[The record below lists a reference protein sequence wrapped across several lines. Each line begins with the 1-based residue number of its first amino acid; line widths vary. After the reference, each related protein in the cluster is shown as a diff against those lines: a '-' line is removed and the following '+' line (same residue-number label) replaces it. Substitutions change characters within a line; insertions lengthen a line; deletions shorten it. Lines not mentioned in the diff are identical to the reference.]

1 MRKDTDAHRDRMPRI
16 TADMPQAFRSI
27 DSAAVT
33 NSSLSVVT
41 TLLHANSDTGSQRD
55 CHKACFHPDTCA
67 FAHAQLWI
75 HSGSTQLTSMP
86 TQPPLETVLPLKFKS
101 SLSPS
106 TLWPCCR
113 TQLPCCQP
121 NKPTSNSELTVS
133 ASPEQ
138 VEIKI
143 HSRGDPA
150 QHGVLAASGVG
161 PFMSG

>member
-1 MRKDTDAHRDRMPRI
+1 MQTVTQGHRG
-16 TADMPQAFRSI
+16 TVTKHAF
-27 DSAAVT
+27 T
-33 NSSLSVVT
+33 QTHT
-41 TLLHANSDTGSQRD
+41 T
-55 CHKACFHPDTCA
+55 

-143 HSRGDPA
+143 HSRGDSA

-161 PFMSG
+161 PFMSGQRCRTPEEVSVFPSV